1 MHVSKFLEATTS
13 HAKEIIRG
21 APPQHDSLH
30 LECRD
35 PNFKLHA
42 LHSSTSAHLI
52 DCTPKFATRIARPYT
67 MAENVPPGSAA
78 KAAANGDRPGL
89 PYYEKLR
96 RDLRDT
102 LQKKRLLDRN
112 MAAIEDQIYRSETA
126 YLEETSAAGNIV
138 KGFDNYIKASAV
150 SSSANS
156 AGGTISGSAA
166 GGGVG
171 ASRRKAPVSEGDRV
185 FSKSS
190 VSYMRDSDTPS
201 SAVSTP
207 AHAGTPTGSFTA
219 EKAADKKKKKSVA
232 HDEESDHRPSKRQK
246 ISFSSRK
253 AHDD

>member
-1 MHVSKFLEATTS
+1 
-13 HAKEIIRG
+13 
-21 APPQHDSLH
+21 
-30 LECRD
+30 
-35 PNFKLHA
+35 
-42 LHSSTSAHLI
+42 
-52 DCTPKFATRIARPYT
+52 

-78 KAAANGDRPGL
+78 KPAANNADRPGL

-112 MAAIEDQIYRSETA
+112 MAAIEDQIYRQETA

-166 GGGVG
+166 GGGMG
-171 ASRRKAPVSEGDRV
+171 AGRRKTAINDADRV

-190 VSYMRDSDTPS
+190 VNYMRDSDSPS
-201 SAVSTP
+201 SATSTP
-207 AHAGTPTGSFTA
+207 NHAATPTGSFTA
-219 EKAADKKKKKSVA
+219 DKATDKKKKKVVTTNE
-232 HDEESDHRPSKRQK
+232 DDSDARANKRQK
-246 ISFSSRK
+246 ITFGSNRK
-253 AHDD
+253 GHD